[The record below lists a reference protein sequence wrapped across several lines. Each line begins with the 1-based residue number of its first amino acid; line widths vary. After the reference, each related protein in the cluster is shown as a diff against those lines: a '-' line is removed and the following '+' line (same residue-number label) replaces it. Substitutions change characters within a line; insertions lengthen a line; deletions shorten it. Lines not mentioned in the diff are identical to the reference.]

1 MLPNVVQGIV
11 QITTMVD
18 QSRACGRAKRTQ
30 SPFSSNICLTNVSV
44 LEESLGGIDAQ
55 LSMSGIAQDPGVLG

>member
-18 QSRACGRAKRTQ
+18 QSRASGKAKEDNHDLRPISALPMYMYWRSPSEASMPNYRCRA
-30 SPFSSNICLTNVSV
+30 
-44 LEESLGGIDAQ
+44 
-55 LSMSGIAQDPGVLG
+55 